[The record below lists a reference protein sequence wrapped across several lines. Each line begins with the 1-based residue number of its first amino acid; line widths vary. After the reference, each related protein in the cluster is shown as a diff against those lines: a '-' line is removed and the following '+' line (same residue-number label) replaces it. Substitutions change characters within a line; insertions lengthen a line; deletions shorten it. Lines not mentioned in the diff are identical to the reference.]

1 MHDARSFVRRF
12 VRSSVRSFVGSPP
25 PTDASLAR
33 ARVMAPNPPPD
44 PFVLRGHAT
53 DVQCVSFDAR
63 FGARALET
71 GDADGVVITWDTR
84 TRREIS
90 RARAHAPT
98 AGAIAMR
105 DIVVR
110 DVSDDDDS
118 ASTSRAVRVT
128 QGKDG
133 SLKFWRRGDGD
144 VGTREAAST
153 SEIPTRAMRTDVNG
167 FCRVASDGGDLL
179 AFAMDSRG
187 TIAVRRA
194 SSGTLACAAPPA
206 GSDSDANDPRVGV
219 AMCAAFVRSEHVFV
233 GYEDGTVILWW
244 LNLETGVAELAWRR
258 RTHGETT
265 LCVDVDAEGVG
276 AVTGGAD
283 GVLVRYVINIDAREP
298 SKATVDVVRTHGP
311 YSSVTSASS
320 RQPGAS
326 ACAIRGDGKI
336 VACGCWD
343 GKIRVFEYK
352 VKSRGR
358 LLAVL
363 KYHDA
368 TVTDVLFAPDGSFLA
383 SAARDGAVALWNVF
397 PPSKT

>member
-1 MHDARSFVRRF
+1 MFIRDRH
-12 VRSSVRSFVGSPP
+12 G
-25 PTDASLAR
+25 
-33 ARVMAPNPPPD
+33 
-44 PFVLRGHAT
+44 
-53 DVQCVSFDAR
+53 
-63 FGARALET
+63 GA
-71 GDADGVVITWDTR
+71 
-84 TRREIS
+84 
-90 RARAHAPT
+90 
-98 AGAIAMR
+98 
-105 DIVVR
+105 
-110 DVSDDDDS
+110 
-118 ASTSRAVRVT
+118 
-128 QGKDG
+128 
-133 SLKFWRRGDGD
+133 
-144 VGTREAAST
+144 
-153 SEIPTRAMRTDVNG
+153 
-167 FCRVASDGGDLL
+167 
-179 AFAMDSRG
+179 
-187 TIAVRRA
+187 
-194 SSGTLACAAPPA
+194 
-206 GSDSDANDPRVGV
+206 
-219 AMCAAFVRSEHVFV
+219 
-233 GYEDGTVILWW
+233 
-244 LNLETGVAELAWRR
+244 
-258 RTHGETT
+258 
-265 LCVDVDAEGVG
+265 DVDAEGVG

>member
-1 MHDARSFVRRF
+1 
-12 VRSSVRSFVGSPP
+12 
-25 PTDASLAR
+25 
-33 ARVMAPNPPPD
+33 MAPNPPPD

-71 GDADGVVITWDTR
+71 GDADGVVITWDTH
-84 TRREIS
+84 TRREIA
-90 RARAHAPT
+90 RARAHAPA

-110 DVSDDDDS
+110 DVSDDGDDS

-133 SLKFWRRGDGD
+133 SLKFWRRGDGA

-153 SEIPTRAMRTDVNG
+153 TELPTRAMRTDVNG
-167 FCRVASDGGDLL
+167 FCRVVSDGGDLL

-187 TIAVRRA
+187 SIEVRRA
-194 SSGTLACAAPPA
+194 SSGTLACVAPA
-206 GSDSDANDPRVGV
+206 TGSESDANDPRVGV
-219 AMCAAFVRSEHVFV
+219 AMCAAFVRSEHLFV

-265 LCVDVDAEGVG
+265 LCVDVDAEGAG
-276 AVTGGAD
+276 AVSGGAD
-283 GVLVRYVINIDAREP
+283 GVLVRYIFDIDARQP

-383 SAARDGAVALWNVF
+383 SAARDGAVALWNIF